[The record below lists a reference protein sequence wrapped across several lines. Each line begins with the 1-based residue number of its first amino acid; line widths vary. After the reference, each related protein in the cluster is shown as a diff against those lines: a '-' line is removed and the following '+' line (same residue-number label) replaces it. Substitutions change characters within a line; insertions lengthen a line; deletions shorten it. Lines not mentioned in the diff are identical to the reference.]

1 MVDFSCSFVSVC
13 KLRKPLGGASSKL
26 RSPHAP
32 PKNPLRWARLA
43 VACRTSVA
51 EGRLTSCSPSAKAR
65 RKRLSATACPQQ
77 ALCPQRGQQPVSRGR
92 RGGARG
98 GDDGLRNYE
107 CFPSSHLPHA
117 KCSPW
122 KGKTAC
128 EMPLLERKST
138 AACEMPLLERKSTA
152 ACEMLP
158 PGKGKPHAKCSLPE
172 RDSLP
177 IDFMLE

>member
-1 MVDFSCSFVSVC
+1 MFFMVDFSCSFVSVC

-51 EGRLTSCSPSAKAR
+51 EGRLTCCSPSAKAR

-98 GDDGLRNYE
+98 GEMAFATVNASPPRN
-107 CFPSSHLPHA
+107 
-117 KCSPW
+117 
-122 KGKTAC
+122 
-128 EMPLLERKST
+128 LLSFEKRKN
-138 AACEMPLLERKSTA
+138 
-152 ACEMLP
+152 
-158 PGKGKPHAKCSLPE
+158 LPE
-172 RDSLP
+172 KAEP
-177 IDFMLE
+177 ILLQKRISVIQKTV